1 MIDVTQGE
9 TDIMLTCKNF
19 SSAHALVSG
28 PLVFMEDNDIFP
40 ILAAIDQPLKLGPVS
55 VAYDG

>member
-1 MIDVTQGE
+1 
-9 TDIMLTCKNF
+9 MLTCKNF

-28 PLVFMEDNDIFP
+28 PLVSMEDNDIFP